1 MKVKKYLISTLAIGR
16 YFDKPCIISV
26 HCTVSDYVQGN
37 DSVGK
42 AEVVQNSNSVQ
53 FSTVQPLPAPQ
64 LAVPAVPQGGSYQ
77 GQSPPPPP
85 PPYSQNQRY

>member
-1 MKVKKYLISTLAIGR
+1 MAIGR
-16 YFDKPCIISV
+16 LYGKPCRINV
-26 HCTVSDYVQGN
+26 QCTVSDYFQGN

-42 AEVVQNSNSVQ
+42 AEVVQDPNSVQ

-64 LAVPAVPQGGSYQ
+64 FAVPAVPQGGSYQ